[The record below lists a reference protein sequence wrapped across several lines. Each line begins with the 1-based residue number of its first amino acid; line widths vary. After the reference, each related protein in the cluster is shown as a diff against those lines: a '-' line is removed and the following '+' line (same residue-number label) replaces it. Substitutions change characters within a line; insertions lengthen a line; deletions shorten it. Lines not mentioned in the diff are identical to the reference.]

1 MITEIFCDK
10 FKKQHVSFKDGLNVV
25 LGDDSGANSIGKSTM
40 LLAIDY
46 MLGGDHYQ
54 TKSDIIKHVG
64 HHTVLRALS
73 LTEINIILHGK
84 QKKAILFSKVV
95 LITNF

>member
-1 MITEIFCDK
+1 MIKEIFCDK
-10 FKKQHVSFKDGLNVV
+10 FKKQYVSFKDGLNVV

-54 TKSDIIKHVG
+54 TKSDILRYVG
-64 HHTVLRALS
+64 HHTVFACFEFER
-73 LTEINIILHGK
+73 
-84 QKKAILFSKVV
+84 V
-95 LITNF
+95 

>member
-1 MITEIFCDK
+1 MIKEIFCDK

-46 MLGGDHYQ
+46 
-54 TKSDIIKHVG
+54 
-64 HHTVLRALS
+64 LS
-73 LTEINIILHGK
+73 SG
-84 QKKAILFSKVV
+84 
-95 LITNF
+95 